1 VVLVCLAAGF
11 GAVIG
16 ALAGYF
22 GGWIDSLLMR
32 ISDMVFAF
40 PSIILAMGIAASL
53 GASLQNAV
61 IAAALVTWPLYARV
75 VRSLVLSYRHR
86 EFVIASR
93 LLGAGS
99 LRVLGRDITPNVVG
113 QTFVLAALEI
123 GNSILLL
130 SGLSFLGLGAQPPA
144 AEWGIMVS
152 DGTRFFVYWW
162 MAVFPGL
169 AIFMVVLSVNL
180 LSDAMRDRLD
190 PKIARSAR

>member
-32 ISDMVFAF
+32 IADMVFAF

-86 EFVIASR
+86 EFVVASR